1 MMVAL
6 FEVPH
11 GSMGFCPRWCCCQ
24 AKSPPIPPPLCV
36 FHQRLLNP
44 CEVEKYYLSPGILQN
59 RSLILRPLQ
68 VLPQCRRCA
77 VLSPATPSLTRS
89 RKFPLF
95 DISPKAARPDAGKWF
110 GFDLGYD
117 KPTNASGQ
125 AYSAQQHNGNIA
137 GQSWRS
143 AGDNF
148 FFQQRIPDEGMGR
161 CVILLFSQQRLPDE
175 GRGRCVILL
184 FSQHRLPYPKRRGRC
199 AAKLRFFSSNVSL
212 TKEGDVA

>member
-1 MMVAL
+1 MDQWAFARVGVVVKRNRLPSRRRCACL
-6 FEVPH
+6 P
-11 GSMGFCPRWCCCQ
+11 
-24 AKSPPIPPPLCV
+24 AKAGV

-77 VLSPATPSLTRS
+77 VLSPATPSITRS

-95 DISPKAARPDAGKWF
+95 DIFPKAVRPDAGKWF

-148 FFQQRIPDEGMGR
+148 FFQQRIPDEGMGC

-184 FSQHRLPYPKRRGRC
+184 FLFP
-199 AAKLRFFSSNVSL
+199 SNVSL